1 MRLTQYTD
9 YALRTLMYLANLPEG
24 DLSSIQEITTAYNI
38 SNNHLVKV
46 VHQLGKLGYVETLR
60 GRGGGIRLAQAPQ
73 EINIGQLVRQ
83 TEEDFYLVEC
93 FNAEKNHCFITPE
106 CQLRSVFAE
115 AMQAFL
121 AVLDSYTLAD
131 IARNQLLAQHIIQIE
146 PARRKPASSQADVV

>member
-9 YALRTLMYLANLPEG
+9 YALRTLMYLANLP
-24 DLSSIQEITTAYNI
+24 DNHLSNIQEITDAYHI

-60 GRGGGIRLAQAPQ
+60 GRSGGIRLALAPQ
-73 EINIGQLVRQ
+73 EINIGRLVRQ

-93 FNAEKNHCFITPE
+93 FNADKNHCFITPE
-106 CQLRSVFAE
+106 CRLRSIFAE

-131 IARNQLLAQHIIQIE
+131 IARNSLLTQYIIQIE
-146 PARRKPASSQADVV
+146 PVRRTAASSQTEAV